1 MEAFDRASVLTP
13 QVVGFFVDRM
23 NIGRTAS
30 PTPAAAVA
38 AAREGKFDMAT
49 EAAKSGGNSQLAA
62 AFFDGLAKYSRG
74 DLTGAAERFRETS
87 KLEPDF
93 LPAAFYLG
101 ACYAAGGNDRNAAGA
116 WQMSLITEGEA
127 PFIYTLLGD
136 AFLRI
141 GDMNEA
147 LDILKEAANMWP
159 ENDEVELRLGT
170 AYARASKPVEAV
182 QALDRYLTRHS
193 DDQDRLF
200 IALRSI
206 YEARSTG
213 QAIGTVEEDRK
224 RFERY
229 AAAYAAAGGTQTPLV
244 EQWRRFVNR

>member
-1 MEAFDRASVLTP
+1 LTP

-30 PTPAAAVA
+30 PTPPAAVA
-38 AAREGKFDMAT
+38 AAREGKFDDAT
-49 EAAKSGGNSQLAA
+49 AAAKAGGNSQLAA
-62 AFFDGLAKYSRG
+62 VFFEGLAKYSRG
-74 DLTGAAERFRETS
+74 DLNGAAEKFRETS

-141 GDMNEA
+141 GDMSEA
-147 LDILKEAANMWP
+147 LDILKEAAGIWP
-159 ENDEVELRLGT
+159 GNDQIQLRLAT
-170 AYARASKPVEAV
+170 AYSRASKPVEAV
-182 QALDRYLTRHS
+182 QALDLYLAQHP
-193 DDQDRLF
+193 DDQERLF

-213 QAIGTVEEDRK
+213 QSIGTVEDDRK

-229 AAAYAAAGGTQTPLV
+229 ATAYAAAGGTQTPLV